1 MKQGNSLPVWIWKSA
16 GFFALLVGLPAWS
29 QQASPPPAQQ
39 TESLTTAVHELQD
52 QVRELRAAVVE
63 VRSEAAQYRAETA
76 ELRKE
81 LQVTRSQL
89 VSSGVP
95 SQPNSYAGPSSAPA
109 NSRAGEESAKSVGTV
124 EDRVDALEET
134 TQLLNSKLNDQYQ
147 TKVESASKYRVR
159 LSGLVLLN
167 IFDNRGNVDNQDFP
181 TWVTPGSGFS
191 SSGALGASLRQSE
204 LGLEVFGPR
213 LGGARTSGNLQ
224 VDFSGGFPNTLNG
237 VNYGLLRL
245 RIASMRMDWART
257 SIIAGQDNAF
267 ISPLS
272 PTSFASLA
280 VPTFGYAGNLW
291 GWIPQVRVEH
301 RFDISDGHNVTVQ
314 GGILDNL
321 VGEPPYTSFNR
332 DAQAGE
338 RSGQP
343 AYGTRVAWTHNLFGR
358 AMTLGAAGYY
368 SRQDWGFNHH
378 VDGWAGITDWDIPIA
393 PRVNLSGEFYRGTA
407 VGGLGGGVGRSV
419 LFSGIP
425 GPATQIRALDSIG
438 GWSQLKLKAS
448 SRLEFN
454 GAFGL
459 DNPYAEDLRAFSAP
473 ISYFDPFL
481 AQNRS
486 GLVNFIYR
494 PRSDLLFSAEY
505 RHLRTFDLAA
515 HSPTA
520 EQVNLIMGF
529 LF

>member
-1 MKQGNSLPVWIWKSA
+1 VKQGTALPAWIGKSA
-16 GFFALLVGLPAWS
+16 GFVLLLGLPGWG
-29 QQASPPPAQQ
+29 QNASAPPAQPADA
-39 TESLTTAVHELQD
+39 LTAAVHDLQD
-52 QVRELRAAVVE
+52 QVRELRAAVAE

-76 ELRKE
+76 ELRNE
-81 LQVTRSQL
+81 LQTTRSQL
-89 VSSGVP
+89 ASSATP
-95 SQPNSYAGPSSAPA
+95 SQSNSSTGASSASA
-109 NSRAGEESAKSVGTV
+109 NSKSSEAIAEGATV
-124 EDRVDALEET
+124 EDRVNALEET

-147 TKVESASKYRVR
+147 TKIESASKYRVR

-181 TWVTPGSGFS
+181 TWVTPPSSYS

-204 LGLEVFGPR
+204 LGLEVFGPQ
-213 LGGARTSGNLQ
+213 LAGARTSGNLQ
-224 VDFSGGFPNTLNG
+224 LDFSGGFPNTQNG
-237 VNYGLLRL
+237 VNYGLFRL
-245 RIASMRMDWART
+245 RIASMRMDWAHT
-257 SIIAGQDNAF
+257 SVIAGQDNAF
-267 ISPLS
+267 VSPLS

-301 RFDISDGHNVTVQ
+301 RFDISDGHNITVQ

-321 VGEPPYTSFNR
+321 VGEPPYTNFNR
-332 DAQAGE
+332 EAQAGE
-338 RSGQP
+338 RTGQP
-343 AYGTRVAWTHNLFGR
+343 AYGTRIAWTHNLFGR
-358 AMTLGAAGYY
+358 PIALGAAGYY

-378 VDGWAGITDWDIPIA
+378 VDGWAGMTDWDIPIA
-393 PRVNLSGEFYRGTA
+393 PRLNLSGEFYRGTA
-407 VGGLGGGVGRSV
+407 VGGLGGGIGRSV
-419 LFSGIP
+419 LFGGVP

-438 GWSQLKLKAS
+438 GWSQLKFRAS

-473 ISYFDPFL
+473 VSYFDPFL

-505 RHLRTFDLAA
+505 RHLRTFDIFG

-520 EQVNLIMGF
+520 EQVNLIMGV

>member
-358 AMTLGAAGYY
+358 A
-368 SRQDWGFNHH
+368 SR
-378 VDGWAGITDWDIPIA
+378 GW
-393 PRVNLSGEFYRGTA
+393 
-407 VGGLGGGVGRSV
+407 LGGHDRLGYPYR
-419 LFSGIP
+419 
-425 GPATQIRALDSIG
+425 ATRQPFWRILSRYCC
-438 GWSQLKLKAS
+438 GWSWRRCRSQRFVQWNS
-448 SRLEFN
+448 WS
-454 GAFGL
+454 G
-459 DNPYAEDLRAFSAP
+459 YADS
-473 ISYFDPFL
+473 
-481 AQNRS
+481 RS
-486 GLVNFIYR
+486 GFDWRLV
-494 PRSDLLFSAEY
+494 
-505 RHLRTFDLAA
+505 
-515 HSPTA
+515 TA
-520 EQVNLIMGF
+520 
-529 LF
+529 

>member
-1 MKQGNSLPVWIWKSA
+1 MSVI
-16 GFFALLVGLPAWS
+16 
-29 QQASPPPAQQ
+29 QQ
-39 TESLTTAVHELQD
+39 
-52 QVRELRAAVVE
+52 VV
-63 VRSEAAQYRAETA
+63 
-76 ELRKE
+76 
-81 LQVTRSQL
+81 
-89 VSSGVP
+89 
-95 SQPNSYAGPSSAPA
+95 
-109 NSRAGEESAKSVGTV
+109 
-124 EDRVDALEET
+124 
-134 TQLLNSKLNDQYQ
+134 
-147 TKVESASKYRVR
+147 
-159 LSGLVLLN
+159 
-167 IFDNRGNVDNQDFP
+167 I
-181 TWVTPGSGFS
+181 
-191 SSGALGASLRQSE
+191 
-204 LGLEVFGPR
+204 
-213 LGGARTSGNLQ
+213 
-224 VDFSGGFPNTLNG
+224 SGGLPNTLNG

-245 RIASMRMDWART
+245 RIARMRMDWART

-301 RFDISDGHNVTVQ
+301 RFDISDGHNVMVQ

-358 AMTLGAAGYY
+358 TMTLGAAGYY

-378 VDGWAGITDWDIPIA
+378 LDGWAGMTDWDIPIA

-448 SRLEFN
+448 SRLEGKGRRLVREWVCGGVVRAAG
-454 GAFGL
+454 GAGAGSPGTGGSAGGGAGAPQHDFSLFCGVC
-459 DNPYAEDLRAFSAP
+459 PLRLCFCFLNSLSFFP
-473 ISYFDPFL
+473 QEEGQPPDPL
-481 AQNRS
+481 P
-486 GLVNFIYR
+486 L
-494 PRSDLLFSAEY
+494 
-505 RHLRTFDLAA
+505 T
-515 HSPTA
+515 
-520 EQVNLIMGF
+520 
-529 LF
+529 